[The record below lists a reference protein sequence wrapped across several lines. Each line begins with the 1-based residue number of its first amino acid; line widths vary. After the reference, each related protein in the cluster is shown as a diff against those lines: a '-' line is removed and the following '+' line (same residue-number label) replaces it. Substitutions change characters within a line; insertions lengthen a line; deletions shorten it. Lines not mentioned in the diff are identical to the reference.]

1 MKYFEMFLHLVI
13 YSSDSAPLSSG
24 YMNTAVCT
32 SRITFIDGE
41 KGILRYRGY
50 PIEQLASKS
59 SFMETAFLLLYGELP
74 SEAQLKHFCARV
86 YHHQTALHADI
97 VALLQTIRHDAHCM
111 TSVISA
117 LAAMS
122 ALHPEANPALEGQG
136 VYSSRKT
143 RESQMFTLLGA
154 FPTLAA
160 HVLLRR
166 SGSSVPCLPAP
177 SLATLLDPA
186 RPRAYVEHFLVL
198 LGLGKARPGEE
209 GPDPRVVRALDAIL
223 LAHADHELNCST
235 AAVRHLTSSGV
246 DVYTAVAGATGA
258 LYGPLHGGATEA
270 VLRML
275 QQIGTE
281 ERIPAFLEAVKA
293 KEAKLMGFGHRVYK
307 NYDPRAVLVREVAYE
322 VFQVYGADPLIHV
335 ATALETAARSDDY
348 FVSRKLYPNIDFY
361 SGLVYKAIG
370 FPLDFFPVL
379 FTMGRMAGWLAHWEE
394 LLMGP
399 EEEKKIVRPR
409 QIYLGPAERAFLPIE
424 ARGHVRIAAEPE
436 RLLPST
442 TRARL

>member
-1 MKYFEMFLHLVI
+1 VEY
-13 YSSDSAPLSSG
+13 
-24 YMNTAVCT
+24 
-32 SRITFIDGE
+32 
-41 KGILRYRGY
+41 
-50 PIEQLASKS
+50 
-59 SFMETAFLLLYGELP
+59 FLL
-74 SEAQLKHFCARV
+74 
-86 YHHQTALHADI
+86 
-97 VALLQTIRHDAHCM
+97 
-111 TSVISA
+111 
-117 LAAMS
+117 
-122 ALHPEANPALEGQG
+122 
-136 VYSSRKT
+136 
-143 RESQMFTLLGA
+143 
-154 FPTLAA
+154 
-160 HVLLRR
+160 
-166 SGSSVPCLPAP
+166 
-177 SLATLLDPA
+177 
-186 RPRAYVEHFLVL
+186 L

-209 GPDPRVVRALDAIL
+209 GPDPRVVRALDVIL

-235 AAVRHLTSSGV
+235 AALRHLTSSGV

-335 ATALETAARSDDY
+335 ATALETAARSDNY

-394 LLMGP
+394 LLIGP

-424 ARGHVRIAAEPE
+424 ARGHDGIAAEPE